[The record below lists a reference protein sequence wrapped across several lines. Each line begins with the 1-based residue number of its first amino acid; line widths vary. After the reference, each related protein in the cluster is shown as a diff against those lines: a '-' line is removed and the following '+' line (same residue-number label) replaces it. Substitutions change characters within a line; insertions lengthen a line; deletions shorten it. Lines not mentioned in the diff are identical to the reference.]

1 MTKLF
6 QRTEILIITF
16 LWLNI
21 LFSFINIPYSDIFLN
36 LGIAG
41 LILVSV
47 LYIFRPQLSTILLI
61 FLLAIG
67 IINLVSFNN
76 ASHIRFMGFNIVNFL
91 LFVILVYKKGEMI
104 SDLREKW
111 LETTKE
117 EIADRRSS
125 QIEIF
130 KKRFENLDDESLKDK
145 LQKGN
150 ITDEAKQAIRQILI
164 ERKQ

>member
-1 MTKLF
+1 
-6 QRTEILIITF
+6 
-16 LWLNI
+16 
-21 LFSFINIPYSDIFLN
+21 
-36 LGIAG
+36 
-41 LILVSV
+41 
-47 LYIFRPQLSTILLI
+47 
-61 FLLAIG
+61 
-67 IINLVSFNN
+67 
-76 ASHIRFMGFNIVNFL
+76 
-91 LFVILVYKKGEMI
+91 MI